1 MPLYINRFRR
11 VRHADPHCR
20 AIRLSEQG
28 LAEAYAEERVRP
40 PARFVE
46 IPDPTDPAEIEAI
59 RDFTYPCVYCVPG
72 AREAWKS
79 LPIVFESKDERDPD
93 ADWNHWAVVVRNEP
107 SPSHP
112 GMVQVV
118 GKSRGGEELVIY
130 QSQTPERIGETIYL
144 DDEGQD
150 DQADGGQDDDPAD
163 A

>member
-20 AIRLSEQG
+20 GIRLSEHG
-28 LAEAYAEERVRP
+28 LAEAYADERVRP

-72 AREAWKS
+72 ARESWKS
-79 LPIVFESKDERDPD
+79 LPIVFESRDERDPY
-93 ADWNHWAVVVRNEP
+93 ANWNDCAVVVRNEP

-112 GMVQVV
+112 GMLQVV
-118 GKSRGGEELVIY
+118 AKSRGGEERVIY

-150 DQADGGQDDDPAD
+150 DQADGG
-163 A
+163 